1 MPTRSGNNQTS
12 AGSGSW
18 INLPVRLF
26 LTDLGETA
34 MQDKSRI
41 TIVPDAAGNELPSI
55 NGERLLASTLKSF
68 IINSRVNQ
76 IELSRAEL
84 ISKRHEITDIT
95 KLIVYSLL
103 YRLFPINLVEALDAR
118 GIHIM
123 SEDPATDRIWMEK
136 EREKQ
141 RALRLEIFAKSR
153 EIQSRERLSAE
164 KDPVYQKKSIASIT
178 VKLIDMIPIRVWRAI
193 AERDEDR
200 KKIIECILVL
210 LGNYLNRSRISDH
223 LSAAF
228 LEWVQNAE
236 KINLKHA
243 FSLWSK
249 EYEAREGHPHHFST
263 VDQALLEDKQY
274 RDVLTK
280 LAEQHHIT
288 LKINWKFGR
297 SRHGRGTDP
306 ASIADLAVVRIRL
319 VNKGLIGDWDRKNIE
334 IKINTSTR
342 EKHLGEFWQPP
353 QDDRQ
358 LGSGL
363 GLIYTAY
370 LKNECQRQGIDV
382 FVQTREETH
391 SEETIMTLTLKI
403 NPTGLTP
410 G

>member
-1 MPTRSGNNQTS
+1 MPARSEENQKS

-26 LTDLGETA
+26 LTDLGEHA

-41 TIVPDAAGNELPSI
+41 TIVPDAAGNEIPAIS
-55 NGERLLASTLKSF
+55 GERLLASTLKSF

-76 IELSRAEL
+76 IELTRAEL
-84 ISKRHEITDIT
+84 VSKRHEITDIT

-103 YRLFPINLVEALDAR
+103 YRLFPVNLAELLDSR

-123 SEDPATDRIWMEK
+123 AEDPATDRIWI
-136 EREKQ
+136 ERERDQQ
-141 RALRLEIFAKSR
+141 RALRLELFGLTR
-153 EIQSRERLSAE
+153 EIQARERLSAE
-164 KDPVYQKKSIASIT
+164 KDPVYRKKSIASIT
-178 VKLIDMIPIRVWRAI
+178 VKLIDMIPVRVWRAL
-193 AERDEDR
+193 AERTEDR
-200 KKIIECILVL
+200 PGITECILALV
-210 LGNYLNRSRISDH
+210 GEYINRSRISDY

-243 FSLWSK
+243 FTLWSQ
-249 EYEAREGHPHHFST
+249 EYEARTGQPHHFST
-263 VDQALLEDKQY
+263 VDQALLEDMQY
-274 RDVLTK
+274 REILTE
-280 LAEQHHIT
+280 LAEKQNIT
-288 LKINWKFGR
+288 LRINWKFGR

-306 ASIADLAVVRIRL
+306 SSIADLAVVRIRL
-319 VNKGLIGDWDRKNIE
+319 VNKGLIGDWVRKNIE
-334 IKINTSTR
+334 TKINTSTR

-370 LKNECQRQGIDV
+370 LKNECRRQGIDV
-382 FVQTREETH
+382 FVQTREEKPAD
-391 SEETIMTLTLKI
+391 ETIMTLTMRI
-403 NPTGLTP
+403 NPVGIS
-410 G
+410 